1 MKNDKLLQ
9 YPSLHQ
15 ENLMLFKEQLSY
27 SMHHLNYQIMMFL
40 HQYLSIK
47 ITIINFIIFYL

>member
-40 HQYLSIK
+40 HQYL
-47 ITIINFIIFYL
+47 